1 MEWNGMLLAF
11 FQEIENQNL
20 TKLAILI
27 FNVKNVQI
35 FYSILFFLLS
45 YTGLDIYMNELIV
58 LFSISCDAVNQSVWM

>member
-27 FNVKNVQI
+27 FNVKNVQTI
-35 FYSILFFLLS
+35 VCANILLNSLFFGYPLPLPPTITIR
-45 YTGLDIYMNELIV
+45 Y
-58 LFSISCDAVNQSVWM
+58 